1 MQKDRIV
8 RINDNLK
15 KEISIFIQ
23 NSNLRER
30 CGLLTINHVDSSRD
44 LSKAKVFFSSIN
56 APLNNRDLQDYL
68 NENSWLIRKEL
79 SHSLPFKKVP
89 ELRFLYDEHLE
100 NVRELNSLINDI

>member
-23 NSNLRER
+23 NSNLSER
-30 CGLLTINHVDSSRD
+30 CGLLTITHVDASRD

-89 ELRFLYDEHLE
+89 ELCFLYDKHLE
-100 NVRELNSLINDI
+100 GVRELNSLMNDI

>member
-23 NSNLRER
+23 NSNLGER

-56 APLNNRDLQDYL
+56 APLNNSDLQDYL

-89 ELRFLYDEHLE
+89 ELCFLYDKHLE
-100 NVRELNSLINDI
+100 GVRELNSLMNDI

>member
-15 KEISIFIQ
+15 KERSIFIQ
-23 NSNLRER
+23 NSNLGER

-89 ELRFLYDEHLE
+89 ELCFLYDKHLE
-100 NVRELNSLINDI
+100 GVRELNSLMNDI